1 MLQQSL
7 AISYK
12 NPIFLED
19 PIKYSE
25 QELVVLLKQRGNQA
39 FSYLYDNYS
48 GALFSVV
55 LNIVPDRDLAADVL
69 QEVFVNIYR
78 KIESYDA
85 AKSRLY
91 TWMLNIARNESID
104 TLRSKGYRNNQQNR
118 EVTESVYES
127 VGSTSQQIDNIGLRK
142 LLEKIKPEYRDLI
155 DLSYFKGYTQDEIS
169 QMLGI
174 PLGTVKTRLRAA
186 LVQLRNFV

>member
-1 MLQQSL
+1 MLQQTL
-7 AISYK
+7 AFSNK
-12 NPIFLED
+12 TPIFLEE
-19 PIKYSE
+19 PIKYNE
-25 QELVVLLKQRGNQA
+25 QELVAMLKQRGNNA
-39 FSYLYDNYS
+39 FSYLYNNYS
-48 GALFSVV
+48 GALFSVI
-55 LNIVPDRDLAADVL
+55 LNIVPDKDLAADVL

-78 KIESYDA
+78 KIDSYDA

-118 EVTESVYES
+118 EVTESVYDIA
-127 VGSTSQQIDNIGLRK
+127 GSTNQQIDNIGLRK
-142 LLEKIKPEYRDLI
+142 ILEKIKPEYRELI
-155 DLSYFKGYTQDEIS
+155 DLSYFKGFTQDEIS
-169 QMLGI
+169 QMLGV

>member
-1 MLQQSL
+1 MLQQTL
-7 AISYK
+7 AVSYK
-12 NPIFLED
+12 KPNFLED

-25 QELVVLLKQRGNQA
+25 QELVVMLKKRGNDA
-39 FSYLYDNYS
+39 FSYLYNNYS

-85 AKSRLY
+85 TKSRLY

-118 EVTESVYES
+118 EVTESVYEN
-127 VGSTSQQIDNIGLRK
+127 VGSVSQQIDNIGLRK
-142 LLEKIKPEYRDLI
+142 LLDKIKPEYRDLI